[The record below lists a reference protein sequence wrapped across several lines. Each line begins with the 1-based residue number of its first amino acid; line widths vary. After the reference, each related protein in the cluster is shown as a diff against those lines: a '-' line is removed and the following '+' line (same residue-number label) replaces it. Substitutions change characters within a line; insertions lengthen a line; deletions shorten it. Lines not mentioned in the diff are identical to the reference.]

1 MVKEDKKSLSFA
13 TGFVNLGGRY
23 GQGGMKMKEEWKQLF
38 SKTGKLIYEGF
49 TVNGKPKGAGTMY
62 FANGNKYL
70 EGVFDVKGLLYGR
83 EYYKNGNLRFEG
95 AFMVNKGY
103 GPNYPVYGNCYDD
116 KGVEYY
122 SGKIS
127 VSKSSTGYPT
137 VKKPAQ
143 YGPVEQDGIPGADR
157 FMWWD
162 DDTVPRRMCFVG
174 ARGKK
179 VRKDFIEFLEKN
191 GFKCKEDGTVTR
203 ESTLKSIFPVTVDL
217 DEKVYGHIGN
227 RICAAAAVT
236 LTRLFSIEEF
246 MEFYESVNPIVIV

>member
-1 MVKEDKKSLSFA
+1 
-13 TGFVNLGGRY
+13 
-23 GQGGMKMKEEWKQLF
+23 MKEEWKQIL
-38 SKTGKLIYEGF
+38 SKTGKVIFEGF
-49 TVNGKPKGAGTMY
+49 TVNGKPRGAGTMY
-62 FANGNKYL
+62 FENGNKYL
-70 EGVFDVKGLLYGR
+70 EGVFGIKGLVYGR

-103 GPNYPVYGNCYDD
+103 GPNYPVFGTCYDE
-116 KGVEYY
+116 KGEEYY
-122 SGKIS
+122 SGMIS
-127 VSKSSTGYPT
+127 VSKSSSGYPT
-137 VKKPAQ
+137 IKKPTR
-143 YGPVEQDGIPGADR
+143 YGPVEQDGKPNVDK

-162 DDTVPRRMCFVG
+162 DTGSIRMCYVDV
-174 ARGKK
+174 RGKK
-179 VRKDFIEFLEKN
+179 VRKDLIEFLEKN
-191 GFKCKEDGTVTR
+191 GFKCEEDGTVTR